1 MDFIFVIVWTL
12 RCNVRQYRRS
22 AHTLMMCRYDHTK
35 ISRLSRSETIARQA
49 IKSYATDLAQTIR
62 LRLIGPDQI
71 ACESHTLTI
80 RMRFDRARSIVCEL
94 LVCVRSIAY
103 DLITCQTIASDQ
115 DRLDITG

>member
-12 RCNVRQYRRS
+12 RCRQYRRS

-49 IKSYATDLAQTIR
+49 IKSYATDLAHTIR

-80 RMRFDRARSIVCEL
+80 CMRFDRARSIVCEL
-94 LVCVRSIAY
+94 LVCARSVAY
-103 DLITCQTIASDQ
+103 DLITCQTIASNQ